1 MTLRTTAVLMLTVA
15 LGSVGVGAQR
25 SQPDPQGRSGF
36 RAVTGAAVAAFRVPP
51 DARLIAQERL
61 GRGRQIAAERYRQ
74 YVGDA
79 EVLGGQ
85 FTIYRDD
92 AGVREAVVGAYY
104 VDLRPANSVRL
115 TAGAAQG
122 VAAAR
127 RNDAGAAW
135 NVDLMINPG
144 TSRYFYRVESRGV
157 DARWFYWIDADTG
170 AVLNEYDGLTTGSGV
185 GVRGDTKDLS
195 GLTVKSGSTYQLV
208 SNDGRQRTYDAQNRS
223 NLPGVLATDADDTW
237 NTAGRTSP
245 GQRALVDAQFY
256 ANVTDDYYLLTH
268 GFNWVANYPQGMV
281 SSAHVGRRYNN
292 AYWNGTQMAYG
303 DGDGSAFIEFSGD
316 VDVVGHELSHGV
328 TEATSNLVYQNE
340 SGALNE
346 AFSDMM
352 GTAIEFHNSSG
363 NWTIGEDITPGT
375 NGIRNM
381 ANPNEDGDPSHYAD
395 RYTGT
400 SDNGG
405 VHTNSGIANHWF
417 YLLVHGGQNANSNR
431 ASGTGV
437 QGIGLQDAEDIAF
450 LGFTALPATAS
461 FCDARSATIAIAGG
475 ASANVAAA
483 WDEVGV
489 DETLCAGGSGEP
501 GALVISDVKSV
512 KLTGTKFQIT
522 WTTDVPADSA
532 VIFTCC
538 GTYANSSLVTSHSM
552 QFNGSRGLLY
562 EYLVR
567 STDADGN
574 TVTEGPFRHQN

>member
-1 MTLRTTAVLMLTVA
+1 M
-15 LGSVGVGAQR
+15 
-25 SQPDPQGRSGF
+25 
-36 RAVTGAAVAAFRVPP
+36 
-51 DARLIAQERL
+51 RLIAQERR
-61 GRGRQIAAERYRQ
+61 GRGGEIAAERYRQ
-74 YVGDA
+74 YVGEA

-85 FTIYRDD
+85 LTIYRDA
-92 AGVREAVVGAYY
+92 AGVRDAVVGAYY
-104 VDLRPANSVRL
+104 VGLQLANTVRL
-115 TAGAAQG
+115 TADAAQG
-122 VAAAR
+122 IAAAR

-135 NVDLMINPG
+135 NVGLMINPG

-185 GVRGDTKDLS
+185 GVLGDTKSLS

-208 SNDGRQRTYDAQNRS
+208 SNDGRQKTYDAQNRS
-223 NLPGVLATDADDTW
+223 QLPGVLATDADDTW

-245 GQRALVDAQFY
+245 GQHALVDAQFY
-256 ANVTDDYYLLTH
+256 AKVTDNYLLTH
-268 GFNWVANYPQGMV
+268 GFDWAANYHQGMV

-303 DGDGSAFIEFSGD
+303 DGDGSSFIEFSGD

-346 AFSDMM
+346 AFSDIM
-352 GTAIEFHNSSG
+352 GTAIEFYNNSLVRPG
-363 NWTIGEDITPGT
+363 NWTIGEDITPNT

-431 ASGTGV
+431 AGGTDV
-437 QGIGLQDAEDIAF
+437 QGIGMKAAEDIAF
-450 LGFTALPATAS
+450 LGFTALTETAS
-461 FCDARSATIAIAGG
+461 FCDARAATIAIADG

-483 WDEVGV
+483 WEEVGV
-489 DETLCAGGSGEP
+489 DETLCAGGGGEP
-501 GALVISDVKSV
+501 GALVISAVSSM
-512 KLTGTKFQIT
+512 KLAGTKFQIK

-538 GTYANSSLVTSHSM
+538 GTFSNSSFVTSHSM
-552 QFNGSRGLLY
+552 QFNGSRGVTY
-562 EYLVR
+562 EYKVQ

-574 TVTEGPFRHQN
+574 TATKGPFVHQN